1 MHILINFQPQ
11 VGPQWLCRHHVIKK
25 VQLVRLGTQLVKPV
39 LVHYHTINL
48 SDRVNR
54 IEQNGTVFIT
64 QETTYVT
71 LACDGEKQTKASKCK
86 EGQIVQQNGFL
97 ISVC

>member
-1 MHILINFQPQ
+1 MHILINFQADN
-11 VGPQWLCRHHVIKK
+11 GFADTTSLKK
-25 VQLVRLGTQLVKPV
+25 SSLFDWAHSLSSQSSFT
-39 LVHYHTINL
+39 TIL
-48 SDRVNR
+48 L
-54 IEQNGTVFIT
+54 IYQNGTVFIT

-71 LACDGEKQTKASKCK
+71 LACDCEKQTKASKCK